1 MFLTEALTSLN
12 EILSGQYKGRLVSGV
27 SVNVPTW
34 HVELAQLKTVL
45 KYLKY
50 DAPVTFE
57 MLFDLSA
64 IDESKR
70 NENGYTV
77 FYHLTS
83 ITFNQDIRV
92 LVTVADDTVKVPT
105 ITDIWPSANWYEREV
120 YDMFGLVFEGHP
132 NLKRLLLPEYWE
144 GYPLRKSYPFRA
156 TDMPPPFDLDT
167 EDYARIMESYEMP
180 DTRKPGEEDTMVLN
194 IGPNHPGTH
203 GLIRLMVKIRGEELL
218 EIDQE
223 IGYHHRGAEKIAER
237 HTYHNYIPYT
247 DRIDYLGGVA
257 GELPYLLA
265 IENLTGSTPPERATV
280 IRVLLTEF
288 FRLSSHL
295 VWLGSFGH
303 DVGAMGPAFYCFK
316 VREEIFDFVELVTGG
331 RMHPAFFRIG
341 GVTSDMPE
349 NWQYLAKKACDS
361 IEACIPELEK
371 LTLKSRIFQ
380 ARTRDIGVITREQA
394 LDWGFTGPN
403 LRASGVEWDLR
414 KVRPYCGYETYDFDI
429 PVETHNDCFNR
440 VKIRLLEFRETLKII
455 RQAIERLLKMPS
467 GAVQD
472 MGCGQYAFPRKEN
485 TLNDIETLIHHFVDT
500 GRGYNMPTGESFFA
514 TETSKGMT
522 GYHIISDGNPCP
534 YRVRIR
540 TPSVPHFQ
548 SVKPVCEGDQI
559 GNLIAYISSID
570 YVLADLDR

>member
-1 MFLTEALTSLN
+1 MSAVLEEVITTEYGGTAVENVL
-12 EILSGQYKGRLVSGV
+12 GKVS
-27 SVNVPTW
+27 SW
-34 HVELAQLKTVL
+34 HIDLAQLKPAL
-45 KYLKY
+45 MYLKHRS
-50 DAPVTFE
+50 PVRFE
-57 MLFDLSA
+57 MMFDLSA

-70 NENGYTV
+70 HKRGYTV
-77 FYHLTS
+77 FYHLLS
-83 ITFNQDIRV
+83 VSSNQDIRI
-92 LVTVADDTVKVPT
+92 LVTIPNETIKIPT
-105 ITDIWPSANWYEREV
+105 ITDIWSAANWYEREV
-120 YDMFGLVFEGHP
+120 YDMFGIIFEGHP

-144 GYPLRKSYPFRA
+144 GHPLRKSYPFRA
-156 TDMPPPFDLDT
+156 TDMPPPFDLDSG
-167 EDYARIMESYEMP
+167 DYAKIMESYEMP
-180 DTRKPGEEDTMVLN
+180 DTRKPGEEDTMIIN

-203 GLIRLMVKIRGEELL
+203 GIIRLMIKIRGEKLL
-218 EIDQE
+218 EVNQE
-223 IGYHHRGAEKIAER
+223 IGYHHRGAEKLAER

-265 IENLTGSTPPERATV
+265 IENLVGSNPPERATV

-316 VREEIFDFVELVTGG
+316 VREEIFDFIEHVTGG

-341 GVTSDMPE
+341 GVAKDVPDGWE
-349 NWQYLAKKACDS
+349 CLAKKAANS
-361 IEACIPELEK
+361 VEACIPELEK

-380 ARTRDIGVITREQA
+380 ARTKDIGVVSREQA

-403 LRASGVEWDLR
+403 LRASGIEWDLR
-414 KVRPYCGYETYDFDI
+414 KVRPYCDYETYDFDV
-429 PVETHNDCFNR
+429 PTETYNDCFNR
-440 VKIRLLEFRETLKII
+440 VKLRVQELYQTIRII
-455 RQAIERLLKMPS
+455 RQAINRLSAMPA
-467 GAVQD
+467 GPIID
-472 MGCGQYAFPRKEN
+472 MGCDEFAFPCKDK
-485 TLNDIETLIHHFVDT
+485 TLLDIETLIHHFIDT
-500 GRGYNMPTGESFFA
+500 GRGYKMPVGESFFA

-522 GYHIISDGNPCP
+522 GYHVISDGGACP
-534 YRVRIR
+534 YRLRIR
-540 TPSVPHFQ
+540 TPSVSHFQ

>member
-1 MFLTEALTSLN
+1 MSVTFDNVLISEYGGKPVDNIVGKAPAWHIDLLQVKPALN
-12 EILSGQYKGRLVSGV
+12 
-27 SVNVPTW
+27 
-34 HVELAQLKTVL
+34 
-45 KYLKY
+45 YLKY
-50 DAPVTFE
+50 NASVRFE

-70 NENGYTV
+70 RKNGYTV

-83 ITFNQDIRV
+83 VVSNQDIRIET
-92 LVTVADDTVKVPT
+92 TVADDTVKVPS

-120 YDMFGLVFEGHP
+120 YDMFGLHFEGHP
-132 NLKRLLLPEYWE
+132 NLKRLLMPEYWE
-144 GYPLRKSYPFRA
+144 GYPLRKDYPFRS
-156 TDMPPPFDLDT
+156 TDMPPPFDLNSD
-167 EDYARIMESYEMP
+167 DYAKIMESYEIP
-180 DTRKPGEEDTMVLN
+180 GDIKPGEEDTMILN

-203 GLIRLMVKIRGEELL
+203 GIIRLMVKLRGENLL
-218 EIDQE
+218 EINQE
-223 IGYHHRGAEKIAER
+223 IGYHHRGAEKLAER

-265 IENLTGSTPPERATV
+265 IENLIGSTPTDRATV

-303 DVGAMGPAFYCFK
+303 DIGAMAPAFYCFK
-316 VREEIFDFVELVTGG
+316 VRENIFDFIEYVTGG

-341 GVTSDMPE
+341 GVAKDMPE
-349 NWQYLAKKACDS
+349 GWQRLAKIAVNCVA
-361 IEACIPELEK
+361 ECIPELEK
-371 LTLKSRIFQ
+371 LTLKSKIFQ
-380 ARTRDIGVITREQA
+380 ARTKDIAVITKEQA
-394 LDWGFTGPN
+394 IDWGFTGPN
-403 LRASGVEWDLR
+403 LRASGLEWDMR
-414 KVRPYCGYETYDFDI
+414 RVRPYCGYETYDFEV
-429 PVETHNDCFNR
+429 PTSTHNDCFNR
-440 VKIRLLEFRETLKII
+440 VKLRVQELNETVKII
-455 RQAIERLLKMPS
+455 KQAIDRLTKMP
-467 GAVQD
+467 VEPVKDIMCDQF
-472 MGCGQYAFPRKEN
+472 AFPVKEK
-485 TLNDIETLIHHFVDT
+485 TTQDIETLIHHFVTT
-500 GRGYNMPTGESFFA
+500 GKGYNMPSGESFFA

-522 GYHIISDGNPCP
+522 GYHVISDGGPCP
-534 YRVRIR
+534 YRLRIR